1 MRCLIC
7 FGVKTT
13 SITPPPDVIGYF
25 LAVVERFFNDKTEL
39 FVASVTAVI
48 VPV

>member
-1 MRCLIC
+1 
-7 FGVKTT
+7 VKST